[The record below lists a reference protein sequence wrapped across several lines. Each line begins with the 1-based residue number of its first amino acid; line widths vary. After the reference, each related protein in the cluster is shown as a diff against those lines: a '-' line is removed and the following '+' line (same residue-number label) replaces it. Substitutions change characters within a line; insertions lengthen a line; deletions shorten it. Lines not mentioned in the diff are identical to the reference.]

1 MWRKSSLWSKACV
14 RMRVLPMCLPE
25 PQADVVSAPSL
36 FVTSSYI
43 SFLPHS
49 VFKGRVD
56 FPSDASR
63 ERYAEFLKK
72 KGSLLDL
79 EHVKTDSFEQI
90 KGLGR
95 GAGGEVFVSMDW

>member
-1 MWRKSSLWSKACV
+1 
-14 RMRVLPMCLPE
+14 MRVLPICLPE
-25 PQADVVSAPSL
+25 PLADVVSAHPL
-36 FVTSSYI
+36 FVTSRIYP
-43 SFLPHS
+43 FFPNS
-49 VFKGRVD
+49 VSKGRVD

>member
-1 MWRKSSLWSKACV
+1 M
-14 RMRVLPMCLPE
+14 
-25 PQADVVSAPSL
+25 
-36 FVTSSYI
+36 
-43 SFLPHS
+43 
-49 VFKGRVD
+49 D